1 MSQPDT
7 FVIIDGNSLMHRAF
21 HALPPLSNADGV
33 YTNAVFGFLSMLFKV
48 VGDEQPRYL
57 AVAFDLHGPTFR
69 HKDYSEYKAGR
80 KPTAPELRPQF
91 DLVRECLEKMGVK
104 ILTCPTFEAD
114 DILGTFAR
122 RCEEAG
128 IPALLVT
135 GDRDSMQLVTKTSNV
150 LYTRRGVSDVVRYTP
165 EKVLE
170 DFGVTPAQIPDLKGL
185 MGDAS
190 DNSPGIPGI
199 GEKTAIK
206 LLSAYGT
213 LENALDHAEAD
224 LKGKQREKMIDGRMS
239 GLMSKKIATI
249 TRYVPL
255 DDVTLEDCRLGD
267 MRGVLP
273 LFEQLGLKT
282 LTVRLLQLSGL
293 RAEENAPAAPQIA
306 WQDERQLLSETEI
319 STFISALPTDARTA
333 LLMREDG
340 VSLAAENGAQ
350 ALIPYAQG
358 LLGGGLDPLCAAKAL
373 APLLTGARPLILWN
387 AKRLKTEFASWGLP
401 VTAVFDDDQI
411 MQYLLAPQNGK
422 YEAPE
427 NAAALLQQTLSD
439 EHALDEQEMT
449 KLYREIELPLL
460 STLYD
465 MERDGFLVDCDE
477 LNRLGA
483 QYDQQIA
490 ELKDEI
496 FSLCGV
502 APFNLNSPQQLGSV
516 LFDTLGLPAKKKTAR
531 GYSTDAETLNELA
544 ELHPAVDKILL
555 YRQVAKLKSTYID
568 GLLRLTGRDGRIHTW
583 FDQTIAATGRIS
595 SSEPNLQNIPVRT
608 PMGREIR
615 RAFIAPSGS
624 VLVDA
629 DYSQIELR
637 LLAHLSGDEAMC
649 EAFTLGQDIHA
660 RTAAEVYGV
669 PLDEVTPQ
677 MRSSAKAV
685 NFGIVYG
692 ISDFGLASNL
702 HISRKEAAEF
712 ISRYFARYPAIHRF
726 MDACVS
732 QGKAEGYSVT
742 MYGRRRPLPELSSP
756 NYNRRQFGERAA
768 MNTPVQGAAA
778 DIIKIAMNAVHDELK
793 ASGLTAKLIL
803 QVHDELIVEAPE
815 EEREQVETLLRRCM
829 ENAASLR
836 VPLIAD
842 VHSGR
847 SWYDTK

>member
-190 DNSPGIPGI
+190 DNIPGIPGI

-293 RAEENAPAAPQIA
+293 RAEENAPAVPQIA
-306 WQDERQLLSETEI
+306 WQDERQLLSEAEI

-427 NAAALLQQTLSD
+427 NAAALLHQPAPHRQD
-439 EHALDEQEMT
+439 
-449 KLYREIELPLL
+449 
-460 STLYD
+460 
-465 MERDGFLVDCDE
+465 RD
-477 LNRLGA
+477 
-483 QYDQQIA
+483 
-490 ELKDEI
+490 
-496 FSLCGV
+496 
-502 APFNLNSPQQLGSV
+502 
-516 LFDTLGLPAKKKTAR
+516 
-531 GYSTDAETLNELA
+531 
-544 ELHPAVDKILL
+544 H
-555 YRQVAKLKSTYID
+555 
-568 GLLRLTGRDGRIHTW
+568 
-583 FDQTIAATGRIS
+583 
-595 SSEPNLQNIPVRT
+595 LQ
-608 PMGREIR
+608 
-615 RAFIAPSGS
+615 
-624 VLVDA
+624 
-629 DYSQIELR
+629 
-637 LLAHLSGDEAMC
+637 
-649 EAFTLGQDIHA
+649 HA
-660 RTAAEVYGV
+660 R
-669 PLDEVTPQ
+669 P
-677 MRSSAKAV
+677 
-685 NFGIVYG
+685 
-692 ISDFGLASNL
+692 
-702 HISRKEAAEF
+702 
-712 ISRYFARYPAIHRF
+712 
-726 MDACVS
+726 
-732 QGKAEGYSVT
+732 
-742 MYGRRRPLPELSSP
+742 
-756 NYNRRQFGERAA
+756 
-768 MNTPVQGAAA
+768 
-778 DIIKIAMNAVHDELK
+778 
-793 ASGLTAKLIL
+793 
-803 QVHDELIVEAPE
+803 
-815 EEREQVETLLRRCM
+815 
-829 ENAASLR
+829 
-836 VPLIAD
+836 
-842 VHSGR
+842 
-847 SWYDTK
+847 